1 MSAGPV
7 LTIVVLV
14 VATTIARL
22 GGMHHEEVP
31 WVAVVVVLF
40 LGPPATIRIE
50 SLTLVGVRR
59 DA

>member
-1 MSAGPV
+1 
-7 LTIVVLV
+7 VVLV

-40 LGPPATIRIE
+40 LAWKIRE
-50 SLTLVGVRR
+50 R
-59 DA
+59 